1 MPLIRRTALQLIGLA
16 TMATIPLAAPD
27 VQAADKLNVIATTG
41 MIADAAA
48 NVGGSNVE
56 VESLMGAGV
65 DPHGYR
71 QTRTDIVKLANA
83 DLVLWNGL
91 FLEAQM
97 EAFMLGLSEGG
108 TVVAVAETIP
118 ESLLLN
124 SQDYEGRAD
133 PHVWMNVNLWSN
145 VVVTI
150 RDALMEADPDN
161 AATYEANADAY
172 LGELSELAQYVV
184 RVLSTVPAESRVVV
198 SAHDAFNYF
207 GNAYGFE
214 PVGIQGISTESEAGL
229 QRISEMVDFLVDRNV
244 GAVFVET
251 TVADRNLQALIEG
264 AAAKGHEVIIGGE
277 IFSDAMGEPGTYRGT
292 YIGMLDHNATTIAT
306 ALGGEAPEGGMRG
319 LLVEG

>member
-1 MPLIRRTALQLIGLA
+1 MIFTKRAFVAAVASAALMLSMGAGLA
-16 TMATIPLAAPD
+16 EE
-27 VQAADKLNVIATTG
+27 KLKVIATTG

-48 NVGGSNVE
+48 NIGGE
-56 VESLMGAGV
+56 LIDVESLMGEGV

-97 EAFMLGLSEGG
+97 EDFLLGLAEGG
-108 TVVAVAETIP
+108 TVVAAAERIP

-150 RDALMEADPDN
+150 RDAMIDADPEN
-161 AATYEANADAY
+161 EGGYRANADAY
-172 LGELSELAQYVV
+172 LSELSKLAQYVV
-184 RVLSTVPAESRVVV
+184 QVLSTVPVESRVIV

-207 GNAYGFE
+207 GSAYGFE
-214 PVGIQGISTESEAGL
+214 PIGIQGVSTDSETGL
-229 QRISEMVDFLVDRNV
+229 QQIGQMVDMLVDRKI
-244 GAVFVET
+244 GAVFVESS
-251 TVADRNLQALIEG
+251 VSDRNIQAVIEG
-264 AAAKGHEVIIGGE
+264 AAAKGHEVIVGGE

-292 YIGMLDHNATTIAT
+292 YIGMIDHNVTTIAE
-306 ALGGEAPEGGMRG
+306 ALGGEAPEGGMQG
-319 LLVEG
+319 LLADG